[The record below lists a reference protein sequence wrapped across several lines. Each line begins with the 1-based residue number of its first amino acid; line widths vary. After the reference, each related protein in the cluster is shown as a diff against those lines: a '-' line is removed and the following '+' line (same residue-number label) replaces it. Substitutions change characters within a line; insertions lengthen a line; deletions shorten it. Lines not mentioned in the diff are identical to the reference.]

1 MSDLAICATCAVQFD
16 VPVDRPP
23 ATCPI
28 CTDPRQYVGHGG
40 QRWTSLD
47 ELRRQHSSST
57 RTQGDFLGIGSEP
70 SVGIGQRA
78 LLVPY
83 GDSNLLWDCVALLDD
98 ALVEEIESR
107 GGLACIAISHP
118 HYWSTMVEWAHR
130 FDCPIHLP
138 RVDERWIMRPDPAI
152 RLWDGDVLELDHGL
166 SVHRLGGHFPGAS
179 ALHVP
184 AFDGRRSALLT
195 GDLPIAV
202 ADRRWVS
209 FMWSYPNMVPLP
221 ASEVRRIADVLATL
235 EFDVLQS
242 AFWDQQVDDAW
253 DAVQRSADR
262 YIAALQAIP
271 EA

>member
-16 VPVDRPP
+16 VPVDDAP
-23 ATCPI
+23 AECAI
-28 CTDPRQYVGHGG
+28 CVDPRQYVGPDG
-40 QRWTSLD
+40 QRWTSLS
-47 ELRRQHSSST
+47 ELRRDHRSVT
-57 RTQGDFLGIGSEP
+57 RMQGDFLGVGAEP
-70 SVGIGQRA
+70 KVGIGQRA

-98 ALVEEIESR
+98 VLAEEIESR
-107 GGLACIAISHP
+107 GGLAGIAISHP
-118 HYWSTMVEWAHR
+118 HYWSTMVEWARR

-152 RLWDGDVLELDHGL
+152 ELWDGEGLELDHGVSL
-166 SVHRLGGHFPGAS
+166 HRLGGHFPGAS
-179 ALHVP
+179 VLHVP
-184 AFDGRRSALLT
+184 AADGRRGALLT
-195 GDLPIAV
+195 GDMPLAA

-221 ASEVRRIADVLATL
+221 AVEVRRVADVLAAL
-235 EFDVLQS
+235 DFDVLHS

-262 YIAALQAIP
+262 YVAALEAIP
-271 EA
+271 EV

>member
-16 VPVDRPP
+16 VGVDRPP
-23 ATCPI
+23 ENCPI

-47 ELRRQHSSST
+47 ELRSRHSSTT
-57 RTQGDFLGIGSEP
+57 RAQGDFLGIGSDA

-78 LLVPY
+78 LLVPH

-98 ALVEEIESR
+98 DLAGEIESR
-107 GGLACIAISHP
+107 GGLSGIAISHP

-152 RLWDGDVLELDHGL
+152 DLWDGDVLDLGHGL

-179 ALHVP
+179 VLHVP
-184 AFDGRRSALLT
+184 ATDGRRAALLT
-195 GDLPIAV
+195 GDLPLAA

-221 ASEVRRIADVLATL
+221 AVEVRRIADELAAL
-235 EFDVLQS
+235 DFDVLHS
-242 AFWDQQVDDAW
+242 AFWDQQVEDAW
-253 DAVQRSADR
+253 DVVQRSADR

-271 EA
+271 EV